1 MLFSDY
7 SSCINDN
14 NATFKNGYENLTS
27 TNIAVLEDNNEGN
40 KSEGY
45 KSNNDSL
52 YTEPVT
58 NYKFFGS
65 LKDYGRNKYLL
76 PKVDSF
82 IYVPVNSVL
91 NLQFFKYKS
100 KDFFEDSIPKY
111 LKYYQKKLSNIG
123 KFQAYFIEVNC
134 HLNKS
139 AKCFCNEGFLSL
151 AYDFLVLYDPSSRD
165 AYLINVS
172 YDFSSDI
179 YPYSMSFLIK
189 NNNEILLQE
198 SYLEEGESVFDGN
211 SIIVLAAKH
220 TIRISEDGELFIEE
234 NK

>member
-1 MLFSDY
+1 M
-7 SSCINDN
+7 
-14 NATFKNGYENLTS
+14 
-27 TNIAVLEDNNEGN
+27 
-40 KSEGY
+40 
-45 KSNNDSL
+45 
-52 YTEPVT
+52 
-58 NYKFFGS
+58 
-65 LKDYGRNKYLL
+65 
-76 PKVDSF
+76 
-82 IYVPVNSVL
+82 
-91 NLQFFKYKS
+91 
-100 KDFFEDSIPKY
+100 
-111 LKYYQKKLSNIG
+111 
-123 KFQAYFIEVNC
+123 
-134 HLNKS
+134 
-139 AKCFCNEGFLSL
+139 
-151 AYDFLVLYDPSSRD
+151 YDPSSRD